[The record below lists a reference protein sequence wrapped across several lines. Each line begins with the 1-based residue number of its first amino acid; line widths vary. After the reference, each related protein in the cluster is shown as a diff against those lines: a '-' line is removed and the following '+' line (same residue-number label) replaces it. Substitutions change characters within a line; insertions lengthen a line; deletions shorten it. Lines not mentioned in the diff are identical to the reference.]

1 MILSRKN
8 GMLENQP
15 ERKFDPMRK
24 LEQGDIIWIDFDP
37 QAGHEESKR
46 RPALVVSGQEA
57 LALIKGLALVCPIS
71 SRSRPFP
78 THVILDGQTDT
89 SGLILCEQVKALDI
103 NARNGTFI
111 EKAPKEIV
119 AEVINIIHSMLD

>member
-1 MILSRKN
+1 M
-8 GMLENQP
+8 Q
-15 ERKFDPMRK
+15 K

-71 SRSRPFP
+71 SHSRPFP
-78 THVILDGQTDT
+78 THVVLDSRTRT
-89 SGLILCEQVKALDI
+89 SGLILCEQVKSLDVE
-103 NARNGTFI
+103 ARNAAFV

-119 AEVINIIHSMLD
+119 REVLEIIHSMLD